1 MLERATLL
9 TDHQQEIKLHHLFP
23 QMEQHEVAEVES
35 QNLADMLQEGFS
47 LEAHERQLID
57 IAMQKAKQNIS
68 EAARLLGM
76 SRAALDY
83 RLKKRQLS

>member
-1 MLERATLL
+1 
-9 TDHQQEIKLHHLFP
+9 
-23 QMEQHEVAEVES
+23 
-35 QNLADMLQEGFS
+35 MLQEGFS